1 MTRILVLNCFDSA
14 MRLFANFRKKGP
26 VGCKTSPSTTTIM
39 VSIQKPIP
47 TIIHSRERFAI
58 MPIKGIK
65 PCGAKCR
72 TKGGAPCLQ
81 PGMQNGRCKMHGGV
95 FYKRETHGGT
105 TLRAI
110 RQRKQERALLKEMKE
125 INAEIEKFDEK

>member
-1 MTRILVLNCFDSA
+1 
-14 MRLFANFRKKGP
+14 
-26 VGCKTSPSTTTIM
+26 
-39 VSIQKPIP
+39 
-47 TIIHSRERFAI
+47 
-58 MPIKGIK
+58 MPIKGVK

-81 PGMQNGRCKMHGGV
+81 PGMQNGRCKMHGGM

-110 RQRKQERALLKEMKE
+110 RQRKQEMAFLKEMKE